1 MTDDRCGWGWWC
13 VDGNLKPAILWYSG
27 QFWFDSVAYCS
38 SFNVVS
44 IYACIVGTSY
54 QCNEAFCRSDPFW
67 CLHHVNPESDTPN
80 NLHRSPRGTRVK
92 NLGLFTGAGDDHV
105 WNFGKTQD
113 PTMQLAHDPCSC
125 TGGTG
130 WLTCLPLYHLDVW
143 SCWRTSDADTQRSK
157 TTQGWKRYKFPVQ
170 CIGLVGFKW
179 RQDVDFAVSQQTPHD
194 PAGPYAGVWSPKCRD
209 MKGWEEW
216 LMYFHLR
223 NACEMQPDS
232 IRLPWRSFKNS
243 KLMTCKTFEKNVL
256 PKILR
261 LANPPR
267 SCFKSTHQS
276 PSKRAK
282 SVGCPGLSLPLF
294 FTTLQISTYY
304 GNSETLALKHQEI
317 RTFHFN
323 CAWISVSC
331 CLDFKSSSFIRT
343 KIPIPFSSRACSGA
357 VSSSGDTRHF
367 QRFAECIGW
376 GHCYRG
382 PHGETQTL
390 FRWIKVNVVLWMPH
404 DSSEILEV
412 QRI

>member
-1 MTDDRCGWGWWC
+1 M
-13 VDGNLKPAILWYSG
+13 
-27 QFWFDSVAYCS
+27 
-38 SFNVVS
+38 
-44 IYACIVGTSY
+44 
-54 QCNEAFCRSDPFW
+54 
-67 CLHHVNPESDTPN
+67 
-80 NLHRSPRGTRVK
+80 
-92 NLGLFTGAGDDHV
+92 
-105 WNFGKTQD
+105 
-113 PTMQLAHDPCSC
+113 
-125 TGGTG
+125 
-130 WLTCLPLYHLDVW
+130 
-143 SCWRTSDADTQRSK
+143 
-157 TTQGWKRYKFPVQ
+157 
-170 CIGLVGFKW
+170 W

-194 PAGPYAGVWSPKCRD
+194 PAGPYAGVWSPK
-209 MKGWEEW
+209 W

-243 KLMTCKTFEKNVL
+243 KLMTCKTFENNVL

-343 KIPIPFSSRACSGA
+343 KIPIPFSSVRAAAQYHLQVTRVTFSGLLNALDGVIATEAHMGKPRHCSGELRWMLFYGCLMIP
-357 VSSSGDTRHF
+357 VRYWKF
-367 QRFAECIGW
+367 NV
-376 GHCYRG
+376 YR
-382 PHGETQTL
+382 
-390 FRWIKVNVVLWMPH
+390 
-404 DSSEILEV
+404 
-412 QRI
+412 